1 MNGDEHMK
9 FDAEVKREIIKIAA
23 GCAVCTAITMVVY
36 LAVGRFDY
44 TVAVGGALGLAVSL
58 GNFVL
63 MCIGVIRALETG
75 NEAYAKL
82 KLRSSYIARTLV
94 QAGVIA
100 YAFSTGAICP
110 IPVAVAV
117 FYPRLTIAVCDLIH
131 RIARRDASLR
141 VDKTAVSAV
150 AMNGEKDGE

>member
-1 MNGDEHMK
+1 MK

-75 NEAYAKL
+75 NEATAKL

-94 QAGVIA
+94 QAGLIA

-110 IPVAVAV
+110 IPVVVAV

-131 RIARRDASLR
+131 RTARGDASLR

>member
-1 MNGDEHMK
+1 MK

-75 NEAYAKL
+75 DEATAKL

-94 QAGVIA
+94 QAGLIA

-117 FYPRLTIAVCDLIH
+117 FYPRLTITACNLLKK
-131 RIARRDASLR
+131 ATRRDAS
-141 VDKTAVSAV
+141 
-150 AMNGEKDGE
+150 

>member
-9 FDAEVKREIIKIAA
+9 FDAEVKREIMKISA
-23 GCAVCTAITMVVY
+23 GCAVCTAITMGVY

-44 TVAVGGALGLAVSL
+44 TVAVGGVLGLAVSL

-75 NEAYAKL
+75 NEATAKL
-82 KLRSSYIARTLV
+82 KLRSSYIARTFM
-94 QAGVIA
+94 QAGLIA

-110 IPVAVAV
+110 IPVVVAV

-131 RIARRDASLR
+131 RIARGDASLR